1 MRHMNTLM
9 KTALS
14 LVLCSAFT
22 LNTSVAQTADDD
34 AVSEKEGLV
43 LTALEGL
50 MMARAER
57 ALPLVQKV
65 LNADHSDE
73 IKSRALFVLSQINL
87 PQAQE
92 ILVDYARDADSA
104 LQADAIRMIGV
115 SGDAQ
120 AMGALA
126 DIYQSGDAEVRR
138 QVLSAYLISGDKEA
152 IYNAALNADSEEEF
166 DDAIRML
173 GSMGATEQL
182 RQLYEQGERG
192 ESLVQ
197 AYALTGDIDGLVNLI
212 EDAEAEGNVEL
223 QAKAISQMGIIG
235 GEHAKGRLVQLY
247 SDAEQDHVRDAAIQ
261 GLMIN
266 GADDSLL
273 MLYRNTDDIEQK
285 RALLHALMAT
295 GGDAALEAIDAALE
309 GGQP

>member
-1 MRHMNTLM
+1 
-9 KTALS
+9 
-14 LVLCSAFT
+14 
-22 LNTSVAQTADDD
+22 
-34 AVSEKEGLV
+34 
-43 LTALEGL
+43 
-50 MMARAER
+50 MMARAEK

-65 LNADHSDE
+65 LQADHADDV
-73 IKSRALFVLSQINL
+73 KSRALFVLSQIDL
-87 PQAQE
+87 PEAQE
-92 ILVDYARDADSA
+92 ILVDYARNADSP

-120 AMGALA
+120 AMGALV

-152 IYNAALNADSEEEF
+152 IYNIALNAQSDEEY

-173 GSMGATEQL
+173 GSMGATVEL
-182 RQLYEQGERG
+182 RRLYEQGEHG

-197 AYALTGDIDGLVNLI
+197 AYAITGDFDGLVSLM
-212 EDAEAEGNVEL
+212 EDAEADGDVEL
-223 QAKAISQMGIIG
+223 QAKAISQMVIIG

-247 SDAEQDHVRDAAIQ
+247 SDAEQDHVRDAALQ
-261 GLMIN
+261 GLMIS

-285 RALLHALMAT
+285 RALLQALMAT
-295 GGDAALEAIDAALE
+295 GGDAAMEAIDAALE
-309 GGQP
+309 GNQP